1 MSEQRSP
8 SGLRYPL
15 AVVACAGT
23 FCLWVPILIGVG
35 WFIFEKLDPWVDQ
48 QGLVLKFVLQCV
60 LGGVLL
66 VIFYGG
72 WMLTSETWK
81 HITHPFDPAVGLKC
95 GEHAKWYPGYDPNA
109 DRPAPLPPE
118 PENEHGHCP
127 RCHQSSL
134 WNGYHCG
141 HCRFGE
147 D

>member
-1 MSEQRSP
+1 MPDRAQLSV
-8 SGLRYPL
+8 LRYPL

-35 WFIFEKLDPWVDQ
+35 WFIFEKIDPWVDQ
-48 QGLVLKFVLQCV
+48 QVWVLKFVLQCA
-60 LGGVLL
+60 LGCVLL
-66 VIFYGG
+66 AVFFGG
-72 WMLTSETWK
+72 WMLTSGTWK
-81 HITHPFDPAVGLKC
+81 RITQPFGPEGGQKFGA
-95 GEHAKWYPGYDPNA
+95 HAKWYPGYDPNA
-109 DRPAPLPPE
+109 DRPADPPPE

-127 RCHQSSL
+127 RCYQSSL